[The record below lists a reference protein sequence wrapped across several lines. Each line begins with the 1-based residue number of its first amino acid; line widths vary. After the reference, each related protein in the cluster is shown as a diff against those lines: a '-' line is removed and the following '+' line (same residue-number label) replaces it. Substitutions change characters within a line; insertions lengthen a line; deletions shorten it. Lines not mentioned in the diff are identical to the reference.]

1 MRITK
6 DHKELM
12 TSMGVEYNQ
21 FKQLCEAI
29 RIGLEFTPLYER
41 EKGIVLGVLEGG
53 KTFMEVGKGYDLTAE
68 RVRQIFNKA
77 IRRLRYAFQ
86 QYVAEQD
93 KLHKELERLRAE
105 NLSLRM
111 IINDANLDET
121 KRNDFSTEQARI
133 LTTPIED
140 LDISIR
146 AKTCL
151 RAAKLY
157 TLSEVLQ
164 TPIRDM
170 LKFRNF
176 GKKSLREIRDIFD
189 KLGINWE

>member
-1 MRITK
+1 
-6 DHKELM
+6 M

-41 EKGIVLGVLEGG
+41 EKGIVLGILEGG
-53 KTFMEVGKGYDLTAE
+53 KTFVEVGKDYDLTAE

-93 KLHKELERLRAE
+93 KLHKELERLRTE

-111 IINDANLDET
+111 IIKDANLDET
-121 KRNDFSTEQARI
+121 KRHDFSTEQARI
-133 LTTPIED
+133 LATPIKD
-140 LDISIR
+140 LDMSIR
-146 AKTCL
+146 AKNCL
-151 RAAKLY
+151 RAAELY

-164 TPIRDM
+164 TPIRDI
-170 LKFRNF
+170 LKLRNF
-176 GKKSLREIRDIFD
+176 GKKSVREIRDIFD
-189 KLGINWE
+189 KLGISWE

>member
-1 MRITK
+1 
-6 DHKELM
+6 M
-12 TSMGVEYNQ
+12 TSMGVEYNH

-29 RIGLEFTPLYER
+29 RAGLEFTPLYER
-41 EKGIVLGVLEGG
+41 EKNIVLGVLVGG
-53 KTFMEVGKGYDLTAE
+53 KTFVEVGKDYDLTAE
-68 RVRQIFNKA
+68 RVRQIYCKA

-93 KLHKELERLRAE
+93 KLHKELERVRTE

-111 IINDANLDET
+111 IIKDANLDET

-133 LTTPIED
+133 LTTPVKD
-140 LDISIR
+140 LDISVR
-146 AKTCL
+146 AKNSL
-151 RAAKLY
+151 LSAELY

-164 TPIRDM
+164 IPIRDM

-176 GKKSLREIRDIFD
+176 GKKSLREIQGVFD
-189 KLGINWE
+189 KLGISWE